1 MSNRRRY
8 VIMTPFAKPD
18 VVAGICQIHGADVW
32 VVPST
37 TGALIVRDLPVKE
50 FDDWDIAE
58 LLGDDPEAGDSKT
71 SAPGAS
77 AEADPRAGAGS
88 AEMASPEADESDEQE
103 VTRLDPGEEG
113 NVDADDGKQ
122 LAARIAAL
130 SRAGSVLLMAELGE
144 DVGAEA
150 GVSGLVTAFQIA
162 PTGVAE
168 ETPAGLIVAS
178 ADQLLEDLLIGE
190 AEPSEVKGAVRSGE
204 ITPGL
209 LEKMA
214 GRAARA
220 AERKRA
226 GSEEQAGSDELDGE
240 DA

>member
-1 MSNRRRY
+1 
-8 VIMTPFAKPD
+8 MTPFAKPD

-32 VVPST
+32 VVPSK

-58 LLGDDPEAGDSKT
+58 LLGD
-71 SAPGAS
+71 APDEGSETAASGAS
-77 AEADPRAGAGS
+77 AQAGPTPGAGS
-88 AEMASPEADESDEQE
+88 AEKASPEADESDDQE

-220 AERKRA
+220 AERKRT
-226 GSEEQAGSDELDGE
+226 GSEEQPGSDELDGE

>member
-1 MSNRRRY
+1 
-8 VIMTPFAKPD
+8 MTPFAKPD

-32 VVPST
+32 VVPSK

-58 LLGDDPEAGDSKT
+58 LLGD
-71 SAPGAS
+71 APDEGSETAASGAS
-77 AEADPRAGAGS
+77 GEAEPMPGAGS
-88 AEMASPEADESDEQE
+88 AEQASPEADESEDQE

-226 GSEEQAGSDELDGE
+226 GSEEQPGSDELDGE

>member
-50 FDDWDIAE
+50 FHDWDIAE
-58 LLGDDPEAGDSKT
+58 LLGDDPQALSDTEEAPAEVPAEAGED
-71 SAPGAS
+71 AAS
-77 AEADPRAGAGS
+77 VAGS
-88 AEMASPEADESDEQE
+88 VPGGEEGSAGEP
-103 VTRLDPGEEG
+103 TRLDPGEEG
-113 NVDADDGKQ
+113 NVDADDGQQ

-130 SRAGSVLLMAELGE
+130 SRAGAVLLQAELGE

-150 GVSGLVTAFQIA
+150 GVSGLVTASQIA
-162 PTGVAE
+162 PTGIAE

-190 AEPSEVKGAVRSGE
+190 TEPSEVKGAVRSGE

-220 AERKRA
+220 AERHRA
-226 GSEEQAGSDELDGE
+226 ERDTGETEGE